1 MLPEQHRIR
10 TSAQFSATTRSG
22 ARNGRR
28 NVVVY
33 VRPTGEEDPARFGF
47 VVSKAVG
54 NAVRRNKV
62 KRRLRELA
70 QTTVRQAPY
79 GYDVVVRA
87 LPPASRA
94 DWAELAADYAKAW
107 RTASARA
114 GAPRTAGTTT
124 TAADRRPVREEPES

>member
-10 TSAQFSATTRSG
+10 TPAQFKATTRSG

-33 VRPTGEEDPARFGF
+33 ARPTGEGAPTRFGF

-70 QTTVRQAPY
+70 QTTVRQSPY
-79 GYDVVVRA
+79 GWDVVVRA
-87 LPPASRA
+87 LPPAA
-94 DWAELAADYAKAW
+94 GAPWAELAGDYARAW
-107 RTASARA
+107 RSASSR
-114 GAPRTAGTTT
+114 
-124 TAADRRPVREEPES
+124 AADRAPAPDKRSTGREEPQS

>member
-1 MLPEQHRIR
+1 
-10 TSAQFSATTRSG
+10 
-22 ARNGRR
+22 
-28 NVVVY
+28 
-33 VRPTGEEDPARFGF
+33 VRPTGEEHPARFGF

-114 GAPRTAGTTT
+114 GAPGTAGTTT
-124 TAADRRPVREEPES
+124 TAADRRPAREEPES

>member
-33 VRPTGEEDPARFGF
+33 VRPTGEEHPARFGF

-79 GYDVVVRA
+79 GYDAVVRA
-87 LPPASRA
+87 LPAAARA
-94 DWAELAADYAKAW
+94 DWAELSADWARAW
-107 RTASARA
+107 RSASSRA
-114 GAPRTAGTTT
+114 GVPGTGDDAPTT
-124 TAADRRPVREEPES
+124 ADRRPGREEPEE

>member
-1 MLPEQHRIR
+1 MLPDRHRIR
-10 TSAQFSATTRSG
+10 TSVQFSATTRSG

-33 VRPTGEEDPARFGF
+33 VRPTEQDRPARFGF

-54 NAVRRNKV
+54 NAVLRNRV

-70 QTTVRQAPY
+70 QTTVRQTPY

-114 GAPRTAGTTT
+114 GVPGTAGTTT
-124 TAADRRPVREEPES
+124 AEDRRPAREEPES